1 MKKLIVFA
9 ILLSGSFAAMSQS
22 YDKVQ
27 TNYVLKR
34 YEDAKNEI
42 DNLEKNP
49 KAQNKPSTYVWKAKI
64 YTALYKSDSL
74 RAKYPDAYKAAEDA
88 FDKSLQ
94 NYAQLK
100 EDTADV
106 RNISIDLYSTS
117 FNIGLA
123 AFREKKWDEALAN
136 FSNSV
141 KYSDIFLPRKWTTLK
156 QEFDTVAIL
165 YSGFAAQNAK
175 KADIA
180 TKFYIRLID
189 NKVSNYSGESLT
201 DTYKYVL
208 IDFSDSKDSANFYRY
223 YAIAKQAFPKEDW
236 EAYESDFI
244 SKNYSLIE
252 RVKLY
257 DQKNA
262 AGSLTES
269 QYLEFGD
276 MFFNL
281 HKEDKDKLDST
292 QIAELQTKALDAFKH
307 AYEKNNKNAVAAF
320 NVGIIYYTNFLALD
334 DKSRANIKSL
344 REINSN
350 KPVEK
355 DPKKKAA
362 IDAKYKALADP
373 YIKANQA
380 LETPTLETVNNSVE
394 WTEKGYNILKDK
406 KAAQALEGVEK
417 NVYNRSVDI
426 LAVLYSYKRDKVKTK
441 DPKAYDEYDAKFKLY
456 DGLHS
461 ND

>member
-1 MKKLIVFA
+1 MKKLIVLA
-9 ILLSGSFAAMSQS
+9 VLISGSFVVKSQS
-22 YDKVQ
+22 YDKLQ
-27 TNYVLKR
+27 TTYLLKK
-34 YEDAKNEI
+34 YEDSKTEI

-49 KAQNKPSTYVWKAKI
+49 KAQNKPATYAWQAKV
-64 YTALYKSDSL
+64 YTALFRSDSL
-74 RAKYPDAYKAAEDA
+74 RAKYPDAFKVANEA
-88 FDKSLQ
+88 FEKSLQ

-100 EDTADV
+100 EDTSDI
-106 RNISIDLYSTS
+106 RNVAIDLYSTS

-123 AFREKKWDEALAN
+123 AFRDKKWDDALNN
-136 FSNSV
+136 FSNAV
-141 KYSDIFLPRKWTTLK
+141 KFSDIFLPRKWTTLK

-180 TKFYIRLID
+180 TKFYTRLID
-189 NKVSNYSGESLT
+189 NKVTNYSGENLT

-208 IDFSDSKDSANFYRY
+208 IDFSDAKDSANFYRY
-223 YAIAKQAFPKEDW
+223 YAICKETFPKEDW
-236 EAYESDFI
+236 EVYESDYV
-244 SKNYSLIE
+244 SKNYTLVD
-252 RVKLY
+252 RVNLY

-262 AGSLTES
+262 AGTLSES

-281 HKEDKDKLDST
+281 HKEDKDKLDSA
-292 QIAELQTKALDAFKH
+292 QIATFQLKALDAFKH
-307 AYEKNNKNAVAAF
+307 AYEKNNKNAIAAF
-320 NVGIIYYTNFLALD
+320 NVGVIYYTNFLSLD
-334 DKSRANIKSL
+334 DKTRANIKAL
-344 REINSN
+344 RELNSS

-362 IDAKYKALADP
+362 LDAKYKTLGDP

-380 LETPTLETVNNSVE
+380 LEAPTMETVNNSIE
-394 WTEKGYNILKDK
+394 WTEKGYDILKDK
-406 KAAQALEGVEK
+406 KAAGALEGIDK
-417 NVYNRSVDI
+417 NVFNRSVDM

-441 DPKAYDEYDAKFKLY
+441 DPKAYDEYDAKFKLF

-461 ND
+461 EN